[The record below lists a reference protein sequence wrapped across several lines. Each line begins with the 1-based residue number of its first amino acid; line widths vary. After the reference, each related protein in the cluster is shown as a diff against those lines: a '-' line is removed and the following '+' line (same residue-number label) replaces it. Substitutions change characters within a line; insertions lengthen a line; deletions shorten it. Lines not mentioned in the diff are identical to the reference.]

1 MNGCNYSSIR
11 PYLSVRKNH
20 TDFTALK
27 KRYSSYYWHAYG
39 VLATLLIGILA
50 FPIAADASGKPCKEK
65 KIEECKEADKPFM
78 TREFSMSGPGVMKAY
93 TPAGNIAIQS
103 ISGTDK
109 VRVELYVDRGYAFWS
124 NDNNLD
130 NYRIRMFQRGNEVVA
145 SVERKGKETGFFS
158 DKVTFSYKIYVPACM
173 STELKTSGGNV
184 ELAGLN
190 GDQLIKSN
198 GGNISASRI
207 NGKLAAYTAG
217 GNISVNESNGIIY
230 LKTTGGNITVDE
242 GGGELRLES
251 YGGRITAERISGTL
265 LAKLAAG
272 DIKAQFIEV
281 AKGISLETTSGN
293 IFLEIPEM
301 PGYDI
306 ILKGS
311 EVEMPNTIN
320 FSGTRDSHR
329 IEGQIYEGGVPI
341 NLTTSVGKIVL
352 KTR

>member
-1 MNGCNYSSIR
+1 M
-11 PYLSVRKNH
+11 
-20 TDFTALK
+20 
-27 KRYSSYYWHAYG
+27 YG
-39 VLATLLIGILA
+39 VLATLLLFFISAYPSYA
-50 FPIAADASGKPCKEK
+50 FAEPCKEK
-65 KIEECKEADKPFM
+65 KIEECTIGDKPFM
-78 TREFSMSGPGVMKAY
+78 TREFSMSSPGVLKAY
-93 TPAGNIAIQS
+93 TPAGNITIQS

-124 NDNNLD
+124 NNNNLD

-173 STELKTSGGNV
+173 STELKTSGGHV
-184 ELAGLN
+184 ELTGLN

-198 GGNISASRI
+198 GGNISVSRVS
-207 NGKLAAYTAG
+207 GKVAAYTAG
-217 GNISVNESNGIIY
+217 GNISIDEGNGIIY
-230 LKTTGGNITVDE
+230 VKTTGGNITVDDSN
-242 GGGELRLES
+242 GELRLES

-281 AKGISLETTSGN
+281 AKGVSLETSSGN

-306 ILKGS
+306 ILQGS
-311 EVEMPNTIN
+311 EIEMPNVIN
-320 FSGTRDSHR
+320 FSGTRNEHKV
-329 IEGQIYEGGVPI
+329 EGRIYEGGVPI

>member
-1 MNGCNYSSIR
+1 M
-11 PYLSVRKNH
+11 
-20 TDFTALK
+20 K
-27 KRYSSYYWHAYG
+27 KRYSLYHWHTYG
-39 VLATLLIGILA
+39 VLATLLVSILV
-50 FPIAADASGKPCKEK
+50 FPISADAFGKPCKDK
-65 KIEECKEADKPFM
+65 NIKECTAGDKPFM
-78 TREFSMSGPGVMKAY
+78 TREFSMSGPGVLKAF
-93 TPAGNIAIQS
+93 TPGGNITIQS
-103 ISGTDK
+103 ISGTNK

-124 NDNNLD
+124 NNNNLD
-130 NYRIRMFQRGNEVVA
+130 NYRIRMFQRGSEVVA

-184 ELAGLN
+184 EITGLN

-207 NGKLAAYTAG
+207 NGKIAAYTAG
-217 GNISVNESNGIIY
+217 GNISVNEGRGIIY

-242 GGGELRLES
+242 SGGELRLES
-251 YGGRITAERISGTL
+251 YGGRIIAERISGTL

-306 ILKGS
+306 ILKGT
-311 EVEMPNTIN
+311 VIEMPNSVN
-320 FSGTRDSHR
+320 FSGTRDYHQV
-329 IEGQIYEGGVPI
+329 EGQIYEGGVPI